1 MPKSPNYS
9 EIEKLQKEAALERKE
24 IAKLQKEAALER
36 KEIAKLQKEAAL
48 ERKET
53 ELMIKKMAEI
63 NSAEKKEIEKLQ
75 KETALERKETVKL
88 QKETVKLQKETALE
102 RKKTE
107 LMIKKMAEI
116 NSAESKKTELMIK
129 KMAEINS
136 AESKKTELMIK
147 NMAEMYGGLS
157 NNLGKETEEKFYQ
170 IFKAHPV
177 LGKIS
182 FDEVHK
188 NIYMLPNLEI
198 DILLSNGTALGICEV
213 KRRLK
218 KTDIKKLFEKTLQKF
233 IKFNNPYYN
242 KLNYYVIFAC
252 ETMDSDVL
260 DETKKHDCFLIS
272 SDFKKD
278 EFVIHQSSQR

>member
-9 EIEKLQKEAALERKE
+9 EIENLQKEAALE
-24 IAKLQKEAALER
+24 
-36 KEIAKLQKEAAL
+36 
-48 ERKET
+48 
-53 ELMIKKMAEI
+53 
-63 NSAEKKEIEKLQ
+63 S
-75 KETALERKETVKL
+75 
-88 QKETVKLQKETALE
+88 
-102 RKKTE
+102 KKTE
-107 LMIKKMAEI
+107 LMIQKLSESVQKMSDGIVEMKESIQKMAAI
-116 NSAESKKTELMIK
+116 NSAESKKTELMVQ
-129 KMAEINS
+129 KM
-136 AESKKTELMIK
+136 SK
-147 NMAEMYGGLS
+147 MYGGLS

-170 IFKAHPV
+170 MFKANPV

-188 NIYMLPNLEI
+188 NISIPPNLEI

-218 KTDIKKLFEKTLQKF
+218 KTDIKKLFEKTLQNF
-233 IKFNNPYYN
+233 IKFNHPYYN

-260 DETKKHDCFLIS
+260 DEIKKHDCFLIS

-278 EFVIHQSSQR
+278 KFVIHQSSQH